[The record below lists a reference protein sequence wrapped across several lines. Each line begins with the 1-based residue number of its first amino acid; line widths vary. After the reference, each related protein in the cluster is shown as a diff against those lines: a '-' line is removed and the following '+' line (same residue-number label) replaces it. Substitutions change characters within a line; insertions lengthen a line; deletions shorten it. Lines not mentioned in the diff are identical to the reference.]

1 MILINLLPPELRKRG
16 GGVSPVFA
24 SVVGGGVVNGLLL
37 LFFLY
42 VQFVRLPAAV
52 KLLNDKTAELDT
64 KTLQADAVLKRKE
77 VIASFEAR
85 RDRVLDLLASKMF
98 LARNLDDFA
107 NLLAGKW
114 ALSSQ
119 NGGTIEQAGV
129 EVRAL
134 DLSIKEA
141 TGGTTENRGPS
152 KTSEVVYAY
161 KWKYQIVGPIQ
172 DRSGDYV
179 KAFFYTIE
187 NSPFWRGY
195 SAKDGFMDKPETP
208 YLGDHP
214 EWVPEIQ
221 RSVIENSIEWKRRKV
236 VDLTPKP
243 KKS

>member
-16 GGVSPVFA
+16 GGVSPIFA
-24 SVVGGGVVNGLLL
+24 SIVGGGVVNGILL

-52 KLLNDKTAELDT
+52 KLAAEKAAELDERT
-64 KTLQADAVLKRKE
+64 TQADAVLKRKE
-77 VIASFEAR
+77 VIAQFEAR

-114 ALSSQ
+114 ALSSP

-134 DLSIKEA
+134 DLTIKDA
-141 TGGTTENRGPS
+141 SSGTTENRGPS
-152 KTSEVVYAY
+152 KTSEVIYAY
-161 KWKYQIVGPIQ
+161 KWKYQIVGPIA
-172 DRSGDYV
+172 DRGGDYV
-179 KAFFYTIE
+179 RAFFYTIE

-195 SAKDGFMDKPETP
+195 NKDGFIDKPETP

-214 EWVPEIQ
+214 EWVPDIQ
-221 RSVIENSIEWKRRKV
+221 RSVIENSIEWKRRKS